1 MRQHRKRVRLVGGNS
16 ISGGTCCRTELLGR
30 VNDDDTCRA
39 TDLSMKDTT
48 KVMSTTALITQTTCD
63 VTIPFLQ
70 HARCMRGACA
80 VHARVLTILLNP
92 STFCRV
98 SGLPATTM
106 VDESDADFTVAIRSS
121 NCEPRKNTHFRY
133 SLGYERKQSYTS
145 MYKLHESRV

>member
-80 VHARVLTILLNP
+80 RSHHFVESLHLLPRVRLAGDDDGG
-92 STFCRV
+92 R
-98 SGLPATTM
+98 
-106 VDESDADFTVAIRSS
+106 IRRRLYGRHQVV
-121 NCEPRKNTHFRY
+121 E
-133 SLGYERKQSYTS
+133 L
-145 MYKLHESRV
+145 